1 MNQYLPIS
9 VLLLLAGSLGN
20 SAQASPEYGEPSV
33 RDSMRYAPP
42 GVQQRYY
49 RWGDKLGNRRH
60 CVSVPAWDH
69 LNVRSGPS
77 HKYRINYRLAS
88 GYCGVFGKGRCRKN
102 WCKITTSHWSNRS
115 IGWVNIRYLQ
125 RY

>member
-1 MNQYLPIS
+1 MVPYRYLL
-9 VLLLLAGSLGN
+9 VLFAFLVALPG
-20 SAQASPEYGEPSV
+20 QASATPEYGDPRV
-33 RDSMRYAPP
+33 HDDMRYAPP
-42 GVQQRYY
+42 GIQQRYY

-60 CVSVPAWDH
+60 CVAVPAWDH

-77 HKYRINYRLAS
+77 VRYQVTNRLAS
-88 GYCGVFGKGRCRKN
+88 GYCAVFGKGRCRKN

-115 IGWVNIRYLQ
+115 IGWVNVRYLR